1 MTSDVAWW
9 VELPAYQAQS
19 PRFSPQHRMKM
30 RSVPVISAFGKQ
42 RRKDQKFSYSALNGE
57 PEEILGRGRAR
68 GKREKGGGEG
78 GKREE
83 ILPLEEWGVTTYPG
97 EDSHTKYR
105 NLSGAT
111 KGGLP

>member
-1 MTSDVAWW
+1 MPVTSDVAWW

-42 RRKDQKFSYSALNGE
+42 RQKDQKFSYSALNGE

-68 GKREKGGGEG
+68 GERERKEGERGNGGGERG
-78 GKREE
+78 NTSTGRM
-83 ILPLEEWGVTTYPG
+83 GSY
-97 EDSHTKYR
+97 Y
-105 NLSGAT
+105 LSW
-111 KGGLP
+111 